1 MEYYYST
8 NKNVQILIALLKA
21 HNINKVIASPGTTNL
36 ELMASLQSDS
46 FFQMYSCVDER
57 SAAYMACGLAAETG
71 EPVMITCT
79 EATASRNYFSGM
91 TEAYHRKLPIL
102 AVTGLHEYSYIG
114 NLEPQ
119 VIDRDNAPSDTMKLK
134 VHLPVIKD
142 ENDIW
147 ESELKINKALL
158 ELRHRGGG
166 PVHIDI
172 PWNGGNFDF
181 SVQELPAV
189 RVINRYSNGDVLPP
203 INKGRVAVY
212 IGTHSDWSEEDTK
225 ALDAFCKKNNA
236 VAICDH
242 SCKYYGK
249 YRVQTALL
257 SLQKTRIDVLENI
270 DLLIHIGEETGDDAS
285 KRRIQ
290 NGVKEVW
297 RVSIDGELR
306 DTFKKLTNVFEM
318 DERDFFQYYSD
329 RKDGNDSYLQECK
342 ELLDSLYSNIPSL
355 PFSSMYVAS
364 KIAPALP
371 EGSAI
376 HFGVSDTIRA
386 WTMFNLPKGVRSYA
400 NTGCRGIDGCVSSLI
415 GASFANPNKTYFGVF
430 GDLTF
435 FYDLNSLGNRYI
447 GNNVRIILLNN
458 DGGNI
463 FRHTGHPAQTWL
475 GFEQANL
482 YIAASGHFGKKS
494 PELVKNYAENLGFE
508 YISASNKSEFDAKYE
523 HFVSPEKLQKPILFE
538 IFSDS
543 ASDNQGFDLMADI
556 LKDSS
561 TSMKKAIK
569 QVLGKQGTAFV
580 KKIIKH

>member
-21 HNINKVIASPGTTNL
+21 HNVKKVIASPGTTNL
-36 ELMASLQSDS
+36 ELMASLQHDG

-102 AVTGLHEYSYIG
+102 AVTGLHEYSFIG

-119 VIDRDNAPSDTMKLK
+119 VIDRDAAPSDTLKLK
-134 VHLPVIKD
+134 VRLPVIKD
-142 ENDIW
+142 EKDIR

-181 SVQELPAV
+181 SVQELPPV
-189 RVINRYSNGDVLPP
+189 RVINRYCNCNELPT
-203 INKGRVAVY
+203 IKKGRVAVY
-212 IGTHSDWSEEDTK
+212 IGSHSDWSEEETK
-225 ALDAFCKKNNA
+225 AIDAFCRRNNA
-236 VAICDH
+236 VAFCDH
-242 SCKYYGK
+242 SSKYYGK
-249 YRVQTALL
+249 YRVQAALL
-257 SLQKTRIDVLENI
+257 ARQKIRLNILEDI
-270 DLLIHIGEETGDDAS
+270 DLLIHIGEESGDDAT
-285 KRRIQ
+285 KGRIQ
-290 NGVKEVW
+290 SGVKEVW
-297 RVSIDGELR
+297 RVSSDGELR

-318 DERDFFQYYSD
+318 EERDFFNYYSE
-329 RKDGNDSYLQECK
+329 KEDGDDSYLKECK
-342 ELLDSLYSNIPSL
+342 ELLKQVNSNLPML
-355 PFSSMYVAS
+355 PFSSVYAAS
-364 KIAPALP
+364 KIAPQLP
-371 EGSAI
+371 AGSAI

-386 WTMFNLPKGVRSYA
+386 WTMFNLAEGVRSYV
-400 NTGCRGIDGCVSSLI
+400 NSGCRGIDGCVSALI
-415 GASFANPNKTYFGVF
+415 GASFANPNKMYFGVF

-463 FRHTGHPAQTWL
+463 FRHTGHPSQTWL

-482 YIAASGHFGKKS
+482 YIAAAGHFGKKS

-508 YISASNKSEFDAKYE
+508 YLNASCKEEFEEKFE
-523 HFVSPEKLQKPILFE
+523 HFVSPKVSEKPMLFE
-538 IFSDS
+538 IFTDS
-543 ASDNQGFDLMADI
+543 AADNEGFDLMNDI

-561 TSMKKAIK
+561 APVKNAIK
-569 QVLGKQGTAFV
+569 QVLGKQGTAFI